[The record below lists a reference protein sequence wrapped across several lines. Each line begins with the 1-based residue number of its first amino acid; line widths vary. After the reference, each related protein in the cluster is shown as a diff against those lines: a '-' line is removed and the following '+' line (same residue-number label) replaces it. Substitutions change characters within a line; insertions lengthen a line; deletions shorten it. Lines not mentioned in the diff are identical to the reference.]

1 MNNLITKALSYSD
14 IDSLV
19 HIGGHIGQEVDFY
32 QTLNLKQVI
41 FFEPVEEFAKEI
53 LDKIDGKKNFVL
65 NKYALGSQDS
75 EKLIYIAD
83 KGVDDD
89 SGSTSLLQPRESKI
103 SFSNKKLIE
112 VKKYSNF
119 NYSNI
124 DIAVLDTQGYEL
136 EVLRGF
142 EEKLNSFKFIVTEF
156 SNFEGYFDQVLYK
169 NLNKFL
175 NKNNFSLIFQN
186 KKIMKVFPN
195 KQGGS
200 YGDALYINNLLISKK
215 KVLQNSLRYKF
226 LNNYIYDFLSLYL
239 NLKFWK
245 SKLKII
251 LR

>member
-14 IDSLV
+14 IDSIV

-32 QTLNLKQVI
+32 QTLNLKKVI

-53 LDKIDGKKNFVL
+53 LYKIDGKNNFVL
-65 NKYALGSQDS
+65 HKYALGSQDS

-89 SGSTSLLQPRESKI
+89 SGSTSLLQPRESRI

-169 NLNKFL
+169 DLNKFL
-175 NKNNFSLIFQN
+175 NKNNFSLISQN

-226 LNNYIYDFLSLYL
+226 FNNYIYDFLSLYL